1 MNTTGLSS
9 KSKFVYTLRM
19 SRQLKNIITITVFLI
34 CIALVNYAGQNI
46 ELEIRGVNAFT
57 YVLIVAVLI
66 QVIFFIPSFL
76 FKTEKYYDLVGS
88 LTYITTVSLAYF
100 SVENKTSIDSIIY
113 IYVMIWASRLGI
125 YLFRRVQKDGKD
137 VRFEKAK
144 RHFFWFLQ
152 YWIGQALW
160 VALTACAA
168 LVAILSPEDDT
179 LPVLALVGMALWLT
193 GFIIESISDY
203 QKRAFRKENNPN
215 QSFIHTGLWAR
226 SRHPNYFGEIT
237 LWTGIAVIAL
247 NTLTGV
253 EYITLISPVFV
264 YILLTRMSGI
274 NLLERIA
281 DERYGELEEYQRY
294 KRNTPALFPKL
305 FKDKK

>member
-1 MNTTGLSS
+1 
-9 KSKFVYTLRM
+9 M
-19 SRQLKNIITITVFLI
+19 SRQLKNIITIAVFLI
-34 CIALVNYAGQNI
+34 CIALVNIAGQNI
-46 ELEIRGVNAFT
+46 ELEIRGMNAFT
-57 YVLIVAVLI
+57 FVLIVAVVI

-76 FKTEKYYDLVGS
+76 LKTEKYYDLVGS
-88 LTYITTVSLAYF
+88 LTYVTTISLAYF
-100 SVENKTSIDSIIY
+100 SVDNKTTIDSIIY

-137 VRFEKAK
+137 IRFEKAK
-144 RHFFWFLQ
+144 THFFWFLQ

-179 LPVLALVGMALWLT
+179 LPVLAMVGMALWLT
-193 GFIIESISDY
+193 GFTIESISDY
-203 QKRAFRKENNPN
+203 QKRVFRKENNPS

-294 KRNTPALFPKL
+294 KRNTPVLFPKL
-305 FKDKK
+305 SKDKI